1 MTTQYNVIK
10 KKQTIL
16 IYFISF
22 CERWCFYSLYI
33 ILIFI
38 LNKNLRY
45 TEQNTYMIFSTFNAL
60 LFLYSILG
68 GILINKYLGTKRT
81 LIFSI
86 FLLFIG
92 YLLLIIPYISI
103 LVAMSFIILGGGL
116 FKPIPTTVIAKIY
129 NNNTDNMKAIF
140 SIYYTIINISILF
153 SIGIIPMIYKYNEY
167 NYNTTLIGCFIG
179 MIITSLGLILKHKLF
194 NNIDNI
200 QDHIQYKITL
210 KQYLYLF
217 IVILI
222 SLIGNYILLIN
233 TKIVFYLIIIGIPI
247 ILIYF
252 VINSFK
258 IKELIIKYKQIIGIY
273 LMIHS
278 IIFNIVYH
286 QVFSTIILFAQHN
299 SNLLLLGLSVS
310 PATYQIITTI
320 TIIILAPLMA
330 QFYLWCKKKNYYLNI
345 PIQFST
351 GLILSGI
358 SLFLLIPI
366 CYYSKTG
373 IINGNWLILIYFI
386 YALAEILINT
396 LGFTMIA
403 QYMSPKILG
412 LAMGGLQA
420 SYALSSIIS
429 GKLSSFAAI
438 PKEINNPLES
448 ITIYINYFWHIGSA
462 IIILGIIS
470 YITTKIITHIF
481 NKSFEAKLP

>member
-1 MTTQYNVIK
+1 MHNNK
-10 KKQTIL
+10 KNIQDKQFKL
-16 IYFISF
+16 ICFISF
-22 CERWCFYSLYI
+22 CEKSAFIGFFS
-33 ILIFI
+33 ILVLI
-38 LNKNLRY
+38 LTKNLGY
-45 TEQNTYMIFSTFNAL
+45 TEENSYAIYGTFIAL
-60 LFLYSILG
+60 LFFYSIFG
-68 GILINKYLGTKRT
+68 GILINKFIGSKKTFN
-81 LIFSI
+81 ISI

-92 YLLLIIPYISI
+92 YLLLTIPYISI
-103 LVAMSFIILGGGL
+103 FIPMSLIITGGGL
-116 FKPIPTTVIAKIY
+116 FKPTSITLIPEIY
-129 NNNTDNMKAIF
+129 NNTNKIKNIKNYFLTFYMFMNISAALII
-140 SIYYTIINISILF
+140 SIVPIINKRYNHNIALIACFISILLALF
-153 SIGIIPMIYKYNEY
+153 S
-167 NYNTTLIGCFIG
+167 
-179 MIITSLGLILKHKLF
+179 LILKRKTF
-194 NNIDNI
+194 NNIVDDNI
-200 QDHIQYKITL
+200 KNKITL